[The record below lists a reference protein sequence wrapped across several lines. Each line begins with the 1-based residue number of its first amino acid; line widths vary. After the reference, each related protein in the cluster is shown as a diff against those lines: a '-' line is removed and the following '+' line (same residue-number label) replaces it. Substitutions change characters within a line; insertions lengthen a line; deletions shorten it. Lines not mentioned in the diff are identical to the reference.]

1 MNCSVCGNPLLFD
14 RVVFHCSCGA
24 FVHAYCW
31 DEHVLQAHQPSF
43 EIGSVNL
50 DGEFIPKEGKVEEQ
64 VSMAQVSEEQ
74 SLEERGPE
82 DQGPEE
88 QSPEERGLEEQS
100 PEEQSPEEQSPKEE
114 TTPLLE

>member
-1 MNCSVCGNPLLFD
+1 MNCTVCGNPLLFD

-50 DGEFIPKEGKVEEQ
+50 DGEFIPRESKVEEQ
-64 VSMAQVSEEQ
+64 VSTAQASEEPA
-74 SLEERGPE
+74 L
-82 DQGPEE
+82 EE

-100 PEEQSPEEQSPKEE
+100 SEEQGPEEESSEEQI
-114 TTPLLE
+114 TPLLE